1 VHMKKAV
8 LAILLGTLL
17 SVGCSQKP
25 ASSDTQPAAQPQPN
39 AANSTGSQPTDASAQ
54 PAPAPAA
61 ATPAPPP
68 PPPPIVVPAGTSV
81 TVKLDQA
88 ISSKSAQP
96 GQTFTATTAH
106 TISVAGEPAI
116 PAGSA
121 VSGSVLDAKKQGA
134 IKGEAALALGLN
146 SITVNGKTYNIT
158 TSAFMKTEKGK
169 GKRSA
174 VSIGGGTAGGALIGG
189 LAGGG
194 KGAAI
199 GALVGAGAGTAV
211 AAGTGGQNVNLPAEA
226 TVSFKL
232 TSDLTIQPP
241 AQ

>member
-1 VHMKKAV
+1 MKAKIVVLAV
-8 LAILLGTLL
+8 LLGLLLGT
-17 SVGCSQKP
+17 GCGPKSGE
-25 ASSDTQPAAQPQPN
+25 TQPAQTAAQPQGGDSSAGQS
-39 AANSTGSQPTDASAQ
+39 AAPVQ
-54 PAPAPAA
+54 PAPAPVAE
-61 ATPAPPP
+61 APKPEPP
-68 PPPPIVVPAGTSV
+68 QPIVVPAGTSL

-88 ISSKSAQP
+88 ISSHTAKP
-96 GQTFTATTAH
+96 GQTFTATTANS
-106 TISVAGEPAI
+106 ISVGGKTAI

-121 VSGSVLDAKKQGA
+121 VSGAVLDAKKQGA

-146 SITVNGKTYNIT
+146 SVTVGGKTYSIA
-158 TSAFMKTEKGK
+158 TSAFMQTVKGK

-211 AAGTGGQNVNLPAEA
+211 AVGTGGQNVNLPAEA
-226 TVSFKL
+226 AVSFKL
-232 TSDLTIQPP
+232 TSDLTIQPG
-241 AQ
+241 Q